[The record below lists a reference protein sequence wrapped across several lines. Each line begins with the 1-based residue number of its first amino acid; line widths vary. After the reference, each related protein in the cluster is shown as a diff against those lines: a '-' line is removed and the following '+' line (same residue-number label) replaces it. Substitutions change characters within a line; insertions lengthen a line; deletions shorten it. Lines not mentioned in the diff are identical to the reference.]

1 MKRLIA
7 GIITASILI
16 ASAPVFAEDNK
27 PTIYIAGDST
37 AQTYKESI
45 DNPQRGWGQVFADY
59 FTTDINVVNR
69 AIGGRSTIRYIRE
82 GRLEKLH
89 RDIKPGD
96 FLFVQFGINDATI
109 DTPEKYID
117 VEGYKA
123 LLRDEYIAKTEQ
135 LGATPIL
142 MTPSAGCYYDE
153 KAGRFRDS
161 RIEYANATRDLA
173 AELGCKFIDI
183 NRIMTATYNTMDKE
197 DVISGYLL
205 CEPLESVK
213 APPGKSDY
221 SHFKEKGARLVCK
234 LITQAIPECVPELT
248 KYLRGDIVFNDMYGH
263 WAEQEVYKALAK
275 GFILPDRTGLFRPD
289 EPVTRGEFLKMAMD
303 ASGVATHG
311 FRARECLEVESDE
324 KYRFYLQGALDKG
337 LIPIEMT
344 NGIIKPETR
353 TLVEADGE
361 NEAVTIDMMSYTC
374 GFRPNWFITKEE
386 MASVAISCLLRA
398 MSEKGKEQSV
408 YVLNGPFNDEDMS
421 PWAKPFVDVAASY
434 GLVSGDDD
442 EKFHPKDNVSRAEA
456 VVVINRIAELLK

>member
-1 MKRLIA
+1 MLF
-7 GIITASILI
+7 
-16 ASAPVFAEDNK
+16 ASAPVFAEDHK

-37 AQTYKESI
+37 AQTYKQSI
-45 DNPQRGWGQVFADY
+45 DNPQRGWGQVFEDY

-82 GRLEKLH
+82 GRLDEIH
-89 RDIKPGD
+89 RIIKPGD

-123 LLRDEYIAKTEQ
+123 LLRDEYIAKTER
-135 LGATPIL
+135 LGATAIL
-142 MTPSAGCYYDE
+142 MTPSAGCYYDD

-161 RIEYANATRDLA
+161 RIEYAEATRDLA
-173 AELGCKFIDI
+173 SEIGCKFIDI
-183 NRIMTATYNTMDKE
+183 NKIMTATYNTMDKD

-213 APPGKSDY
+213 APPGKNDY

-248 KYLRGDIVFNDMYGH
+248 KYIRGDIVFNDMHGH
-263 WAEQEVYKALAK
+263 WAEQDVYRALAN

-289 EPVTRGEFLKMAMD
+289 DPVTRGEFLKMVME
-303 ASGVATHG
+303 ASQIVTHG
-311 FRARECLEVESDE
+311 FRAGECLEVERDE
-324 KYRFYLQGALDKG
+324 QYRFYLQGALDKG

-344 NGIIKPETR
+344 NGIMVPVTK

-374 GFRPNWFITKEE
+374 GFRPNWHITKEE
-386 MASVAISCLLRA
+386 MASIAINCLMYAQTQL
-398 MSEKGKEQSV
+398 GKEVST
-408 YVLNGPFNDEDMS
+408 YYFGGAFNDTDIS
-421 PWAKPFVDVAASY
+421 PWCQGLLDLALSY
-434 GLVSGDDD
+434 GLISGDDD
-442 EKFHPKDNVSRAEA
+442 GLFHPKEDVTRVQA
-456 VVVINRIAELLK
+456 VMVINRIAEQLQ